1 MNPYFKTHLY
11 LPTLVM
17 DSYHVQFVLVS
28 AKTRTQVAKRH
39 NHSKLDTTGTACL
52 PNCKYWTQ
60 GYPTR

>member
-1 MNPYFKTHLY
+1 MNPYFKTHPY

-28 AKTRTQVAKRH
+28 AKTWTQVAKPPCH

-52 PNCKYWTQ
+52 SNCEY
-60 GYPTR
+60 